1 MLVARYPN
9 GHLLDFLCCG
19 LPHLFGAVVL
29 HYELQ
34 PIGGLRG
41 EHLVHDARVSAE
53 LVAVRGGNKG
63 NGAFVH
69 LIRIEHGS
77 C

>member
-1 MLVARYPN
+1 MLVARHPN
-9 GHLLDFLCCG
+9 GHLLDFLCG
-19 LPHLFGAVVL
+19 LPHLCGAVVL

-34 PIGGLRG
+34 TIGGLRG
-41 EHLVHDARVSAE
+41 EHLVHDARVATE
-53 LVAVRGGNKG
+53 LVAVHGGNKG

-69 LIRIEHGS
+69 LIRIERGS